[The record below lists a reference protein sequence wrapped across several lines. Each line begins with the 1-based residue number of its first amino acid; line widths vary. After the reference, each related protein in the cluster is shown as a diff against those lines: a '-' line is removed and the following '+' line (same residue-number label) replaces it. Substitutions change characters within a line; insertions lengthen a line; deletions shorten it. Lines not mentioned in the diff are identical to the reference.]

1 MLGLE
6 QGERIKLTTFV
17 AKNKANLLQTYR
29 NLTFAEKNAYNARVL
44 EARQQKT
51 RTVRANPKA
60 IRHDMNAAFASMDRE
75 VGRGN
80 LIIYSC
86 THRYLTVYM
95 KWMAL
100 CARTGMQGFYV
111 AVRGGIEDLAE
122 PKMFF
127 TEKAQKFVSNV
138 LGVEPQHLGLKLE
151 AFVVSKL
158 GMYLCHCYI
167 LSAGH

>member
-1 MLGLE
+1 
-6 QGERIKLTTFV
+6 
-17 AKNKANLLQTYR
+17 
-29 NLTFAEKNAYNARVL
+29 
-44 EARQQKT
+44 
-51 RTVRANPKA
+51 
-60 IRHDMNAAFASMDRE
+60 MNAAFASMDRE
-75 VGRGN
+75 VGHSN

-86 THRYLTVYM
+86 THRYLTVYI

-111 AVRGGIEDLAE
+111 AVRGRIEDLSE

-151 AFVVSKL
+151 AFIVSKP
-158 GMYLCHCYI
+158 GMYLLYSFCRSFIKYTKMNK
-167 LSAGH
+167 